1 MLNNA
6 NFEEV
11 KIGIRS
17 CYINHNYQECHL
29 LPAMSEFKGSYLFF
43 LYYRSQKPSLKN
55 RAYQPDQTGQGRK
68 VRGTFSVIIE
78 ESI

>member
-29 LPAMSEFKGSYLFF
+29 LPGSYLFF

-68 VRGTFSVIIE
+68 VRGTFSVIIA